1 MLERDDP
8 DLEHDGT
15 ELMTIP
21 NQSKISDP
29 LLEPE
34 ENLQKGETQK
44 WRSRLISRIGGR
56 RFKGW
61 KFTILCAFI
70 ACLVVLFFNVGF
82 LLYCVT
88 HPKHDSIDLYSVKNQ
103 DAYRET
109 IKHQLSTILYEGD
122 CDTVHR
128 LSIGFHLLINVL
140 STALLSAS
148 NFGMVG
154 EIDLPSCLERFGRN
168 QGLIRCY
175 SIV

>member
-1 MLERDDP
+1 MLEREDP

-15 ELMTIP
+15 ELMPIR
-21 NQSKISDP
+21 NQFKISDP

-34 ENLQKGETQK
+34 DNLEKGETQTR
-44 WRSRLISRIGGR
+44 RSRLISRIGRR
-56 RFKGW
+56 RFEGW
-61 KFTILCAFI
+61 KFTIFCAFI
-70 ACLVVLFFNVGF
+70 ASLVVLFFNIGF

-88 HPKHDSIDLYSVKNQ
+88 HPKHDAIDLYSVKNQ

-128 LSIGFHLLINVL
+128 LSIGFRLLINVL

-154 EIDLPSCLERFGRN
+154 KLDPSSCFGLFWGRK
-168 QGLIRCY
+168 QELI
-175 SIV
+175 SVV